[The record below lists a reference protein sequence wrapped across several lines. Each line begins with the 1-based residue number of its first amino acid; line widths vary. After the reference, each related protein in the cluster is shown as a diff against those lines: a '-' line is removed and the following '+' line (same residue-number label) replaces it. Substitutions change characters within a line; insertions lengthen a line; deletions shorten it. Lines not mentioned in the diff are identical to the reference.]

1 MNWTGPRMGWTVPKT
16 LAECA
21 SPATA
26 LGRPS
31 RGGGPDE
38 LMGAGR
44 LEPRPRAP
52 QSPRSRVVPETAARR
67 AEQWPGTGFG
77 ARTHRTTT
85 ITNREQTPGPQTARP
100 GRGALGPDA
109 QRPET
114 RLGAPR
120 PALEGHGG
128 PGRAPPLRPAGLGPP
143 TSRSAH
149 TGGPATWRPGC
160 APLAGPSGA
169 RPARLGERPPTRGSG
184 LTQKT
189 KLKTKSRYLMHLV
202 QPSTPMVAR
211 AAGGLR
217 GAGRSWAAGAGPGR
231 LVGGRWP
238 GGRLGRADG
247 GHEGRWRPG
256 RESPVCL
263 PPLRARFLAGRAPHS
278 VTYRAPRPR
287 PRSPAPDPAARARRG
302 SSPRPQPSPR
312 GGGAHVPSPLA
323 HTHRG
328 VRPGAVRI
336 PGPGHRVPGAARVPG
351 LQARSDSPK
360 GPRRR
365 TGLQAGKTASP
376 PPSGAWDSGSRPR
389 GGGDARAP
397 ALPR

>member
-1 MNWTGPRMGWTVPKT
+1 M
-16 LAECA
+16 
-21 SPATA
+21 
-26 LGRPS
+26 
-31 RGGGPDE
+31 
-38 LMGAGR
+38 
-44 LEPRPRAP
+44 
-52 QSPRSRVVPETAARR
+52 
-67 AEQWPGTGFG
+67 
-77 ARTHRTTT
+77 
-85 ITNREQTPGPQTARP
+85 
-100 GRGALGPDA
+100 
-109 QRPET
+109 
-114 RLGAPR
+114 
-120 PALEGHGG
+120 
-128 PGRAPPLRPAGLGPP
+128 
-143 TSRSAH
+143 RSAH

-202 QPSTPMVAR
+202 QPSTPMAAR

-231 LVGGRWP
+231 LIGSRWP

-247 GHEGRWRPG
+247 GQEGRWRPG
-256 RESPVCL
+256 REACLCLCHRCALAFWPGARPAPSLIGRRGHAPEAPPPTL
-263 PPLRARFLAGRAPHS
+263 PPERGEAAAAAP
-278 VTYRAPRPR
+278 
-287 PRSPAPDPAARARRG
+287 SPAP
-302 SSPRPQPSPR
+302 
-312 GGGAHVPSPLA
+312 GGGTHVPSPLA

-328 VRPGAVRI
+328 VRPGAVRT

-360 GPRRR
+360 GPRQR
-365 TGLQAGKTASP
+365 TGLQAEKTASP
-376 PPSGAWDSGSRPR
+376 PPSGAWDYGSRPR